1 MLKNRSGSM
10 NKKSDIKP
18 GIMRTVNAVVLLALI
33 LTAAVTAF
41 AWFTNERKLD
51 TITRI
56 NLSLIHI

>member
-1 MLKNRSGSM
+1 M

-56 NLSLIHI
+56 NSPVALTIGAGAK